1 MLRRVRFVCRN
12 PKVGCVFRD
21 HGGVSFHR
29 LARTPSPRRSELH
42 RLRPRPRAQLFH
54 QAHRRHRALDCESS
68 FRVPS
73 SGSRAFRRR
82 RDFRRSNRQRT
93 SVARLRS
100 LFSTPRTRRHGPRRR
115 KNDADGR
122 RISRRQTHSAHNPG
136 GLAPRKRPGRG
147 GNSRQA
153 QRIRL
158 RVAFWNIPRNGG
170 NTGGL
175 FRHASRKLVP
185 IVADGAIRI
194 NIVLTLALL
203 PGRIPAPPAFNLG
216 YAIGLFAIL
225 LLSSVLFFVLIRKM
239 LREGSRSPS
248 GDWTGPKT
256 DVANPSAFMA
266 ASMQGVIEK
275 LRTQEKELAR
285 LHLLAQERAQESER
299 LTEEVTRNMPTGLL
313 LVNATGAISTTNPA
327 AEEAL
332 GIRALRYRSYKDI
345 LGPESELTQMLTACI
360 RDGKTFQRGE
370 IEHLTSD
377 GSVRN
382 LGVTISPIYRGARAS
397 SKSGVAEG
405 VANTPHAPNAPGA
418 KDAHAQDMKI
428 SGALCLMSDLTELTA
443 LQKQIRW
450 KENLAALG
458 EMSAGIAHE
467 FKNSLATISGY
478 AQMIRSETTPG
489 DVRESSERILE
500 QTRALT
506 HVVTEFLRF
515 AKPLEICY
523 ETVPMQTVVE
533 KVAEELH
540 ETIPQCA
547 VEFEGTFQDL
557 PGDEALLRQ
566 ALLNLARNGAESAL
580 TASTAPRVTISGTI
594 EELGGRKW
602 QRICVADDG
611 PGIPETDL
619 PKIFLPFYTTKS
631 EGTGLGLAVVQKVA
645 LQHGGSIEGRNRQ
658 GGGAEFLL
666 WLPLRQD
673 PAPSTVATRAARI

>member
-1 MLRRVRFVCRN
+1 MIAMLAPVAHRPPPALSYGLGFAGALVACLIA
-12 PKVGCVFRD
+12 
-21 HGGVSFHR
+21 GVLIMIF
-29 LARTPSPRRSELH
+29 LARKF
-42 RLRPRPRAQLFH
+42 LRD
-54 QAHRRHRALDCESS
+54 QA
-68 FRVPS
+68 
-73 SGSRAFRRR
+73 
-82 RDFRRSNRQRT
+82 
-93 SVARLRS
+93 
-100 LFSTPRTRRHGPRRR
+100 
-115 KNDADGR
+115 
-122 RISRRQTHSAHNPG
+122 
-136 GLAPRKRPGRG
+136 RG
-147 GNSRQA
+147 AKQ
-153 QRIRL
+153 
-158 RVAFWNIPRNGG
+158 
-170 NTGGL
+170 
-175 FRHASRKLVP
+175 
-185 IVADGAIRI
+185 
-194 NIVLTLALL
+194 
-203 PGRIPAPPAFNLG
+203 
-216 YAIGLFAIL
+216 
-225 LLSSVLFFVLIRKM
+225 
-239 LREGSRSPS
+239 
-248 GDWTGPKT
+248 DW
-256 DVANPSAFMA
+256 ANPIPDPENASAFMA

-275 LRTQEKELAR
+275 LRAQEKELAR

-313 LVNATGAISTTNPA
+313 LVNATGAITSTNPA

-332 GIRALRYRSYKDI
+332 GIKTLRYRSYKEI
-345 LGPESELTQMLTACI
+345 LGADSDLAKMLTACI

-370 IEHLTSD
+370 IEHLTSE
-377 GSVRN
+377 GAVRN
-382 LGVTISPIYRGARAS
+382 LGVTISPIYRTIRAS
-397 SKSGVAEG
+397 TKPSAE
-405 VANTPHAPNAPGA
+405 ATP
-418 KDAHAQDMKI
+418 AQLQELKV

-478 AQMIRSETTPG
+478 AQMIRSEAKPG
-489 DVRESSERILE
+489 DVRESSERILD

-533 KVAEELH
+533 KVAEELR
-540 ETIPQCA
+540 ETIPVCTVV
-547 VEFEGTFQDL
+547 VEGAFQEL

-566 ALLNLARNGAESAL
+566 ALLNLARNGAEAAKTS
-580 TASTAPRVTISGTI
+580 SQAPQVTMSGTI

-611 PGIPETDL
+611 PGIPEADL

-645 LQHGGSIEGRNRQ
+645 LQHGGSIEARNRP

-673 PAPSTVATRAARI
+673 PLPSTIATQAARI

>member
-1 MLRRVRFVCRN
+1 MTAPVH
-12 PKVGCVFRD
+12 P
-21 HGGVSFHR
+21 H
-29 LARTPSPRRSELH
+29 
-42 RLRPRPRAQLFH
+42 
-54 QAHRRHRALDCESS
+54 
-68 FRVPS
+68 
-73 SGSRAFRRR
+73 
-82 RDFRRSNRQRT
+82 
-93 SVARLRS
+93 SVAALP
-100 LFSTPRTRRHGPRRR
+100 F
-115 KNDADGR
+115 NMAF
-122 RISRRQTHSAHNPG
+122 A
-136 GLAPRKRPGRG
+136 
-147 GNSRQA
+147 
-153 QRIRL
+153 
-158 RVAFWNIPRNGG
+158 VA
-170 NTGGL
+170 
-175 FRHASRKLVP
+175 LV
-185 IVADGAIRI
+185 V
-194 NIVLTLALL
+194 V
-203 PGRIPAPPAFNLG
+203 
-216 YAIGLFAIL
+216 LFAAMVVAAFL
-225 LLSSVLFFVLIRKM
+225 LRKFM
-239 LREGSRSPS
+239 REQARANNE
-248 GDWTGPKT
+248 DWTTTKT
-256 DVANPSAFMA
+256 DVENPSAFMA

-299 LTEEVTRNMPTGLL
+299 LTEEVTRHMPTGLL
-313 LVNATGAISTTNPA
+313 LVNATGAISSTNPA

-332 GIRALRYRSYKDI
+332 GIRTLRYRSYKDI

-382 LGVTISPIYRGARAS
+382 LGVTISPIYRAARAS
-397 SKSGVAEG
+397 SKSGVADNLTQ
-405 VANTPHAPNAPGA
+405 APHA

-580 TASTAPRVTISGTI
+580 TASKTPRVTITGTI

-645 LQHGGSIEGRNRQ
+645 LQHGGSIEGRNRP

-673 PAPSTVATRAARI
+673 PTPSTVATRAARI

>member
-1 MLRRVRFVCRN
+1 MNVPVH
-12 PKVGCVFRD
+12 P
-21 HGGVSFHR
+21 HTVS
-29 LARTPSPRRSELH
+29 
-42 RLRPRPRAQLFH
+42 
-54 QAHRRHRALDCESS
+54 ALP
-68 FRVPS
+68 FNM
-73 SGSRAFRRR
+73 GFA
-82 RDFRRSNRQRT
+82 
-93 SVARLRS
+93 VA
-100 LFSTPRTRRHGPRRR
+100 
-115 KNDADGR
+115 
-122 RISRRQTHSAHNPG
+122 
-136 GLAPRKRPGRG
+136 
-147 GNSRQA
+147 
-153 QRIRL
+153 
-158 RVAFWNIPRNGG
+158 
-170 NTGGL
+170 
-175 FRHASRKLVP
+175 LV
-185 IVADGAIRI
+185 V
-194 NIVLTLALL
+194 V
-203 PGRIPAPPAFNLG
+203 
-216 YAIGLFAIL
+216 LFAGMVVAAVL
-225 LLSSVLFFVLIRKM
+225 LRKFM
-239 LREGSRSPS
+239 RDQARANQE
-248 GDWTGPKT
+248 DWTNTKT
-256 DVANPSAFMA
+256 DVENPSAFMA

-313 LVNATGAISTTNPA
+313 LVNATGAISSTNPA
-327 AEEAL
+327 AEAAL
-332 GIRALRYRSYKDI
+332 GISTLRYRSYKDI
-345 LGPESELTQMLTACI
+345 LGAESELTQMLTACI

-382 LGVTISPIYRGARAS
+382 LGVTISPIYRAARTAN
-397 SKSGVAEG
+397 KSGAADRLTG
-405 VANTPHAPNAPGA
+405 APYA
-418 KDAHAQDMKI
+418 KDAPAPDMKI

-580 TASTAPRVTISGTI
+580 TASETPRVTISGTI

-673 PAPSTVATRAARI
+673 PLPSTVATRAARI

>member
-1 MLRRVRFVCRN
+1 MTA
-12 PKVGCVFRD
+12 P
-21 HGGVSFHR
+21 
-29 LARTPSPRRSELH
+29 LH
-42 RLRPRPRAQLFH
+42 PH
-54 QAHRRHRALDCESS
+54 
-68 FRVPS
+68 
-73 SGSRAFRRR
+73 
-82 RDFRRSNRQRT
+82 
-93 SVARLRS
+93 SVAAVPFNMAFAVALVVV
-100 LFSTPRTRRHGPRRR
+100 LFAGMV
-115 KNDADGR
+115 
-122 RISRRQTHSAHNPG
+122 
-136 GLAPRKRPGRG
+136 
-147 GNSRQA
+147 
-153 QRIRL
+153 
-158 RVAFWNIPRNGG
+158 VA
-170 NTGGL
+170 
-175 FRHASRKLVP
+175 
-185 IVADGAIRI
+185 
-194 NIVLTLALL
+194 
-203 PGRIPAPPAFNLG
+203 
-216 YAIGLFAIL
+216 AIL
-225 LLSSVLFFVLIRKM
+225 LRKFM
-239 LREGSRSPS
+239 RDQARANKE
-248 GDWTGPKT
+248 DWTNTKT
-256 DVANPSAFMA
+256 DVENPSAFMA

-313 LVNATGAISTTNPA
+313 LVNATGAISTSNPA

-332 GIRALRYRSYKDI
+332 GIRTLRYRSYKDI

-382 LGVTISPIYRGARAS
+382 LGVTISPIYRAARAS
-397 SKSGVAEG
+397 SKSGVADG
-405 VANTPHAPNAPGA
+405 LTNAPHAPNAPSA
-418 KDAHAQDMKI
+418 KDTHAQDMKI

-540 ETIPQCA
+540 ETIPQCS

-580 TASTAPRVTISGTI
+580 TASKTPRVTISGTI

-673 PAPSTVATRAARI
+673 PTPSTVATRAARI